1 MKADAPEASFLRSA
15 IGGVAGESVVPFGSD
30 LFLSHARRSSLS
42 PSCTMSTTCRT
53 LLSFLVLALFSL
65 TPAFAQSNSDSGG
78 SGSDVSGSDV
88 AGVLSK
94 SAATQHATFKSPAI
108 EQQVNQAAASLQ
120 QRLNSGILITS
131 TEIFDVPANSSTAAS
146 IAELLGTTE
155 GTPSSVALFVA
166 DLKAQGI
173 PSYDARAFASAVSGL
188 LSDRSIDAA
197 TFMTAVD
204 AYNSVVED
212 APADFVQS
220 PPASFMVVRDVL
232 AELID
237 ASSIE

>member
-1 MKADAPEASFLRSA
+1 
-15 IGGVAGESVVPFGSD
+15 
-30 LFLSHARRSSLS
+30 
-42 PSCTMSTTCRT
+42 MSTICRT
-53 LLSFLVLALFSL
+53 LLSFLVLAFLALPS
-65 TPAFAQSNSDSGG
+65 AFAQSNSDSGG

-108 EQQVNQAAASLQ
+108 QQQVNQAAASLH
-120 QRLNSGILITS
+120 QRLSSGILITS
-131 TEIFDVPANSSTAAS
+131 TEMFDVPANSSTAAS
-146 IAELLGTTE
+146 VAELLGTPE

-166 DLKAQGI
+166 DLKAHGI
-173 PSYDARAFASAVSGL
+173 ASYEARGFATAVTGL
-188 LSDRSIDAA
+188 LSDVAIDAA

-220 PPASFMVVRDVL
+220 PPASFIVVRDVL

-237 ASSIE
+237 AASTE